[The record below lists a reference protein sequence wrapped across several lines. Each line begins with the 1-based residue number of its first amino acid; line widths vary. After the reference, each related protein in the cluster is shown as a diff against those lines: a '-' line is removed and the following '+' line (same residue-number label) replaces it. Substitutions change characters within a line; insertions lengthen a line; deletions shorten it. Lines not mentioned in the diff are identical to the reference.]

1 MKVKHTHVVVV
12 NLRNDVTVELDDAV
26 YSIRDARK
34 LDEPITFPG
43 FGKSELEVYNISK
56 ESA

>member
-1 MKVKHTHVVVV
+1 MKVKHTNVVVI

-43 FGKSELEVYNISK
+43 FGKSELEVR
-56 ESA
+56 